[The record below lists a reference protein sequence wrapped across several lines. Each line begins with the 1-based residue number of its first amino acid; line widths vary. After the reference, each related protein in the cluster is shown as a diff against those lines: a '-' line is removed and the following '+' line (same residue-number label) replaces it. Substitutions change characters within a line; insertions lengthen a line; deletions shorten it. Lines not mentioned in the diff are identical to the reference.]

1 MLLQKQNFPLNDK
14 NVLVDPRKKIRGKKK
29 GRNNRSVIDLTYLL
43 IPSGAIYY
51 LSRTGLEIVRH
62 HKCRPCLRITKGTS
76 TLLKMEQRQRVGYKG
91 YWLNLPLNFTWQ
103 PPLPL
108 LLITDVSRR
117 RNGCYIR
124 NHEWN

>member
-14 NVLVDPRKKIRGKKK
+14 NVLVDPRKKIRGEKK

-91 YWLNLPLNFTWQ
+91 Y
-103 PPLPL
+103 
-108 LLITDVSRR
+108 
-117 RNGCYIR
+117 
-124 NHEWN
+124 

>member
-91 YWLNLPLNFTWQ
+91 Y
-103 PPLPL
+103 
-108 LLITDVSRR
+108 
-117 RNGCYIR
+117 
-124 NHEWN
+124 